1 MKHNLFLLGLIIV
14 MGCAVSACSV
24 LSSQQSQDNRGV
36 EDHQIIA
43 LQVGGA
49 DLRVEA
55 VTTVESITQGLGNR
69 DEIGSDGMLFFLPEK
84 RIATFWMKGMRFD
97 LDMVWIDGDTVIGVT
112 SNVPALENDT
122 QKLQTY
128 SSPSEVDYV
137 LELPAGDAEKRG
149 ITSGDSVTI
158 SP

>member
-14 MGCAVSACSV
+14 MGSAVSACSV

-55 VTTVESITQGLGNR
+55 VTTVESIT
-69 DEIGSDGMLFFLPEK
+69 
-84 RIATFWMKGMRFD
+84 
-97 LDMVWIDGDTVIGVT
+97 
-112 SNVPALENDT
+112 
-122 QKLQTY
+122 
-128 SSPSEVDYV
+128 
-137 LELPAGDAEKRG
+137 
-149 ITSGDSVTI
+149 
-158 SP
+158 